1 MLKFNGVV
9 LQKLNSLLWIY
20 KDILTSPKD
29 NKIFKKDAFIVIRVI
44 VRRATS
50 SNLWSNFISQDIY
63 SIYNDL
69 YIL

>member
-29 NKIFKKDAFIVIRVI
+29 NKIFKKDAFIVIVI

-50 SNLWSNFISQDIY
+50 SNL
-63 SIYNDL
+63 
-69 YIL
+69 

>member
-29 NKIFKKDAFIVIRVI
+29 NKIFKKDAFIVIRAI

-50 SNLWSNFISQDIY
+50 SNLWSKFISQDIY

>member
-29 NKIFKKDAFIVIRVI
+29 NKIFKKDAFIVIVI
-44 VRRATS
+44 DRRATS
-50 SNLWSNFISQDIY
+50 SNLWSKFISQDIY

>member
-50 SNLWSNFISQDIY
+50 SNLWSKFISQDIN

>member
-29 NKIFKKDAFIVIRVI
+29 NKIFKKDAFIEIRVI

-50 SNLWSNFISQDIY
+50 SNLWSKFISQDIY

>member
-29 NKIFKKDAFIVIRVI
+29 NKIFKKDAFIVIVI

>member
-20 KDILTSPKD
+20 KDMLTSPKD

-50 SNLWSNFISQDIY
+50 SNLWSKFISQDIY

>member
-1 MLKFNGVV
+1 MLKFNRVV

-29 NKIFKKDAFIVIRVI
+29 NKIFKKDAFIVIVI

-50 SNLWSNFISQDIY
+50 SNLWSKFISQDIY

>member
-1 MLKFNGVV
+1 MLKFNGVD

-29 NKIFKKDAFIVIRVI
+29 NKIFKKDAFIVIVI

-50 SNLWSNFISQDIY
+50 SNWSKFISQDIY

>member
-29 NKIFKKDAFIVIRVI
+29 NKIFKKDAFIVIVI

-50 SNLWSNFISQDIY
+50 SNLWSKFISQDIY

>member
-20 KDILTSPKD
+20 KDINPLQKTT
-29 NKIFKKDAFIVIRVI
+29 IFKKDAFIVIRVI

-50 SNLWSNFISQDIY
+50 SNLWSKFISQDIY

>member
-29 NKIFKKDAFIVIRVI
+29 NKIFKKDAFIVIVI

-50 SNLWSNFISQDIY
+50 SNWSKFISQDIY

>member
-29 NKIFKKDAFIVIRVI
+29 NKIFKKDAFIVIVI

-50 SNLWSNFISQDIY
+50 SNLWSKFISQDIH

>member
-50 SNLWSNFISQDIY
+50 SNLWSKFISQDIY

>member
-29 NKIFKKDAFIVIRVI
+29 NKIFKKDAFIVIVI

-50 SNLWSNFISQDIY
+50 SNLWSIFISQDIY